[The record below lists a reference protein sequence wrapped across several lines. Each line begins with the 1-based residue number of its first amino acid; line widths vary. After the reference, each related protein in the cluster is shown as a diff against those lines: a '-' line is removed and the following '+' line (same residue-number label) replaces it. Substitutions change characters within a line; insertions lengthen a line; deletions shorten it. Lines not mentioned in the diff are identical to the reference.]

1 MMEEMDDDVEDE
13 CDNDDV
19 SQISGKFVRRDGE
32 KPGQTICECALEMGA
47 TYIVTGTRGLGK
59 FRRTVMGSVS
69 DYVIHHAHVPVL
81 VVRHKEGKQ

>member
-1 MMEEMDDDVEDE
+1 MIG
-13 CDNDDV
+13 DNDDV